1 MRKVIILLTVVC
13 CGCLFEKKKSQNKG
27 EDSKGEKVQV
37 SKYSNGKTKNEVPY
51 KEGKRNGVS
60 KSYDNKGNITLELPY
75 VNDKRDGR
83 SKKYYEGGKQVFQT
97 TEYKDDKMH
106 GMQVKYRLNGAVM
119 SEARFENGFPCNGLK
134 QYLTDN
140 TLKKKYPQIVI
151 KPIDLIESTGKYVLE
166 ISMSEKV
173 SEVKYYTG
181 KLSPSG
187 CLTDNLYFVYLDQ
200 PRKTGVLRY
209 DLQPGSFI
217 MEELNIIAA
226 VETLQGNTYI
236 AQRKYNLAIDN

>member
-1 MRKVIILLTVVC
+1 MRKAIVLLTIIC
-13 CGCLFEKKKSQNKG
+13 SSCLFEKGKSTTDK
-27 EDSKGEKVQV
+27 SKSDAEKLQV
-37 SKYSNGKTKNEVPY
+37 TKYANGKRKAEVPY
-51 KEGKRNGVS
+51 KDGKRNGMS
-60 KSYDNKGNITLELPY
+60 KSYDMKGNISLELPY
-75 VNDKRDGR
+75 VNDKREGQ

-106 GMQVKYRLNGAVM
+106 GVQVKYRLNGAVM
-119 SEARFENGFPCNGLK
+119 SEARFENGYPCAGLK

-140 TLKKKYPQIVI
+140 TLKQKYPKIIV
-151 KPIDLIESTGKYVLE
+151 KPIDMLETTGSYVLE

-173 SEVKYYTG
+173 REVKYYTG

-187 CLTDNLYFVYLDQ
+187 CLSDNLYYVMLDEQ
-200 PRKTGVLRY
+200 RKTGILKY
-209 DLQPGSFI
+209 NLQPGGFL

-236 AQRKYNLAIDN
+236 TQRTYNLAIDY

>member
-1 MRKVIILLTVVC
+1 MRKAIILLTVFC
-13 CGCLFEKKKSQNKG
+13 CGCLFEKKKSDKKG
-27 EDSKGEKVQV
+27 DLKGEKVQV
-37 SKYSNGKTKNEVPY
+37 SKYSNGKTKAEVPY
-51 KEGKRNGVS
+51 KDGKRNGMS
-60 KSYDNKGNITLELPY
+60 RSFDNKGNIALELPY
-75 VNDKRDGR
+75 VNDKREGR

-97 TEYKDDKMH
+97 TEYKDDKIH

-140 TLKKKYPQIVI
+140 TLKQKYPQIVI
-151 KPIDLIESTGKYVLE
+151 KPIDMIESTGTYVLE

-173 SEVKYYTG
+173 REVKYYTG
-181 KLSPSG
+181 KLSPTG
-187 CLTDNLYFVYLDQ
+187 CLTDNLYFVFFDQ
-200 PRKTGVLRY
+200 ARRTGVLKY
-209 DLQPGSFI
+209 DLQPGGFI

-236 AQRKYNLAIDN
+236 TQRKYNLAIDN